1 MCSVLSYSKC
11 SLQCNTVVSLRINFN
26 VSFCLCLSFKHM
38 ESMSSPQDFL
48 GCTIMKKVEE
58 HCTSYSTAKVKKLV
72 LTLSK

>member
-38 ESMSSPQDFL
+38 GCMSSPQDFL

-58 HCTSYSTAKVKKLV
+58 HCLRGSCYIIYVT
-72 LTLSK
+72 